1 MSLLVVRM
9 NEQSV
14 KNKVIKELAKLKKNK
29 GVYAFLSKSEDY
41 QVVNTEIMKY
51 LTKKNSGIYVT
62 LNKTHCDLVEDLKN
76 NKIDTDKILFI
87 DNVEKDKGCGANN
100 SLFLGGNQS
109 LTALSMV
116 MGKAA
121 KQKEMKFMFF
131 DSITTLLIYN
141 KLDTAE
147 KFIHYFINKVKNL
160 EILMIIMSV
169 EEEKTK
175 KILPLLTQFCDGLVK
190 I

>member
-1 MSLLVVRM
+1 MNLLVVRM

-87 DNVEKDKGCGANN
+87 DNVEKDKGCGADNC
-100 SLFLGGNQS
+100 LFLGGNQS
-109 LTALSMV
+109 LTALSMI